1 MTRSLP
7 AVLPVLLL
15 GLWLGLAAPARAVY
29 PPPVKDDGK
38 FFTKEGLEKAN
49 KKIREIYQKYKK
61 DVVVETLETLT
72 EEQQKKLKAEDEKR
86 FFASLALARAK
97 ELGVNGVY
105 IVICKKPRFLQ
116 IHMDPDT
123 QKRTFKASDRTK
135 ARDAFFKQFKESMFD
150 AGLHDALDSIEAS
163 LKANSK

>member
-49 KKIREIYQKYKK
+49 KKIRELYQKYKK

-72 EEQQKKLKAEDEKR
+72 EEQQKRLKEESAKR

-105 IVICKKPRFLQ
+105 IVICKKPR
-116 IHMDPDT
+116 
-123 QKRTFKASDRTK
+123 
-135 ARDAFFKQFKESMFD
+135 
-150 AGLHDALDSIEAS
+150 
-163 LKANSK
+163 